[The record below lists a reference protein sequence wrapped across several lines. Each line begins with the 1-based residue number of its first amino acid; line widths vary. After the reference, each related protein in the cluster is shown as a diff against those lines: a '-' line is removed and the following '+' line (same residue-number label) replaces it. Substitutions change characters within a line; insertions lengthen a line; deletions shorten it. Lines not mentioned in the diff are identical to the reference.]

1 MFFDQMF
8 PKNMSVRVLLDLVL
22 NYNSVQ
28 QERLNKDVMAK
39 LNRLYKNFKSPS
51 CKNWK
56 QTFYSK

>member
-1 MFFDQMF
+1 
-8 PKNMSVRVLLDLVL
+8 MSVRVLLDLVL